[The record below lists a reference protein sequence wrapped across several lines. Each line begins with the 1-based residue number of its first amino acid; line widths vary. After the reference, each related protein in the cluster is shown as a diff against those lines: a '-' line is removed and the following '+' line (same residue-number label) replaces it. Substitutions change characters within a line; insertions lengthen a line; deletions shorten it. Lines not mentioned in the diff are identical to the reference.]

1 MKRYFLPSVAAALM
15 MSAVLSGS
23 PRLLRQSQIPDEE
36 YAVFSA
42 VVADMFA
49 GGKVTFDTQAQVKV
63 LVIKDHTVSDPLRAE
78 LESQDWKYL
87 KQNFPSVS
95 QEAINDFVA
104 KNKEAHQLK
113 DAFNIELNHTM
124 VKKEEIDQMFKGGVG
139 GWEEFY
145 KRFPD
150 SGGFVGVSRAGF
162 NPELDQ
168 ALVYM
173 EHGCGGLCGTGHY
186 LLLEKSDGK
195 WKVSKKFM
203 AWIS

>member
-1 MKRYFLPSVAAALM
+1 MKKYLIPSFVAVLTMSAALN
-15 MSAVLSGS
+15 GS
-23 PRLLRQSQIPDEE
+23 PGLFHQSEVPDGE
-36 YAVFSA
+36 YAVYSA
-42 VVADMFA
+42 VIADMFS
-49 GGKVTFDTQAQVKV
+49 GNKVTFDTQAKVRV
-63 LVIKDHTVSDPLRAE
+63 LVIKDHTVSDPLRADI
-78 LESQDWKYL
+78 ESQDWKYL
-87 KQNFPSVS
+87 KENFPSVS

-113 DAFNIELNHTM
+113 DAFSVGLNHTM
-124 VKKEEIDQMFKGGVG
+124 VKKDEINQMFKGGEG

-150 SGGFVGVSRAGF
+150 SGGFVGISRAGF
-162 NPELDQ
+162 NPEMDQ

-195 WKVSKKFM
+195 WKVANKFR